1 MACLVFLF
9 LAFANSSPL
18 FNEVE
23 CLLATAKK
31 YIGIR
36 EQGGNNRGPVVDKII
51 KEAGGKPGQ
60 AWCSF
65 MMIYLW
71 KQCNVP
77 HRGTNGMAMSWA
89 KKERLVPARKAVRA
103 TDIFTVYNRALG
115 RIGHVGM
122 VYRVFPE
129 ETFFTSFEGN
139 VNMRGDRESV
149 GSGAKCLMRE
159 YKVVN
164 GIYRWTK

>member
-1 MACLVFLF
+1 M
-9 LAFANSSPL
+9 
-18 FNEVE
+18 
-23 CLLATAKK
+23 
-31 YIGIR
+31 
-36 EQGGNNRGPVVDKII
+36 DKII

-159 YKVVN
+159 YRVVN
-164 GIYRWTK
+164 GVYRWTK